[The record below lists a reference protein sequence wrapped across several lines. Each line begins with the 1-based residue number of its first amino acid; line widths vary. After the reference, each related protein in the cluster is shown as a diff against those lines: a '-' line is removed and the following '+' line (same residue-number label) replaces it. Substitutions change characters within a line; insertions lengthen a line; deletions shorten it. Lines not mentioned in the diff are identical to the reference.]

1 MIGFI
6 TPGQDMTP
14 MQTSRV
20 EAGAPPGGPTTP
32 DPPPGPKLPDP
43 PPDLPLPDPP
53 RRPEDPQP
61 IVKEP
66 PAIPPEVP
74 SPIGDPLPDV
84 PSLPGPG
91 RRNPGI
97 GTARHG
103 WFQRI
108 HAHKGREHRQIL
120 CING

>member
-6 TPGQDMTP
+6 MPDQDRAPRFM
-14 MQTSRV
+14 SRV
-20 EAGAPPGGPTTP
+20 EAGAPPGGPTPPQPTP
-32 DPPPGPKLPDP
+32 DPRLPDP
-43 PPDLPLPDPP
+43 PPDPQLPTPP

-61 IVKEP
+61 IDEP
-66 PAIPPEVP
+66 EEIPPEVP
-74 SPIGDPLPDV
+74 NPIGDPPPDV

-97 GTARHG
+97 GAVRHG
-103 WFQRI
+103 RYQR
-108 HAHKGREHRQIL
+108 ARTGEDREHRQIL

>member
-6 TPGQDMTP
+6 MPGQDMAP
-14 MQTSRV
+14 MVMGGLKART
-20 EAGAPPGGPTTP
+20 PPGGRTPPQRPP
-32 DPPPGPKLPDP
+32 DPRLPDP
-43 PPDLPLPDPP
+43 PADPQLPTPP

-61 IVKEP
+61 IDEP
-66 PAIPPEVP
+66 EQIPPEVP
-74 SPIGDPLPDV
+74 SPIGDPPPDV

-97 GTARHG
+97 GAVQHG
-103 WFQRI
+103 RVRRL
-108 HAHKGREHRQIL
+108 HTGSDREHRQIL